1 MNRREMGQVFEGV
14 KDCTSAAMQQ
24 ALDDWFELYFQDQP
38 TEQEDPCQR
47 LPVLIVSKLS
57 RACFGEYEA
66 KGQTPF
72 AQKFLDHLGQVRRK
86 ALQLTLIGG
95 EAWLKPIPTADSFAF
110 EVMRRDSVSVFARN
124 HWGEAVDLASGYEF
138 WEKGWKY
145 TFIERRTQLAEGVRI
160 QNRLFATRA
169 QIGMGVEVPLSHC
182 ERYARLLPQMMLQ
195 GIGGLGLVRLST
207 QLENCVDTSSDS
219 VSVYAPAVGLIHAIN
234 RNEKQ
239 LWREFENGESRV
251 FASADLLR
259 RRPNG
264 DLQLPKGLFV
274 GLDDDP
280 QSTGLTVYSPSLR
293 HESFLQRKK
302 EYLRN
307 LESLLSLK
315 RGLLSEA
322 DSLQLTATE
331 VTGSS
336 GDYSLTIRE
345 IQQIWERA
353 VQQATAVCNSLV
365 ALYPIHQSSTIDFE
379 KDISLCWGDGVLS
392 TSESRWQETVQMVQ
406 MGMLKP
412 EIALAQRFRL
422 PCDTLQQQ
430 EKIARQY
437 LPTTNK
443 EDTNERTTE

>member
-72 AQKFLDHLGQVRRK
+72 AQKLLHSLGKVRRK
-86 ALQLTLIGG
+86 AVQLTLIGG
-95 EAWLKPIPTADSFAF
+95 EAWLKPIPTADGFAF
-110 EVMRRDSVSVFARN
+110 DVMRRDGVVVFSRN
-124 HWGEAVDLASGYEF
+124 NAGEAIDLASGFEF
-138 WEKGWKY
+138 WESGWKY
-145 TFIERRTQLAEGVRI
+145 TLIERRTQLAEGVRI
-160 QNRLFATRA
+160 QHRLFATRA
-169 QIGMGVEVPLSHC
+169 QSGMGMEVPLTQA
-182 ERYARLLPQMMLQ
+182 ERCRHLLPQMLLE

-207 QLENCVDTSSDS
+207 TLENCVDTSSDS
-219 VSVYAPAVGLIHAIN
+219 VSIYAPAVGLIHAIN

-239 LWREFENGESRV
+239 IWREFENGESRV

-280 QSTGLTVYSPSLR
+280 QSTGLTVYSPTLR

-307 LESLLSLK
+307 LESLLGLK

-345 IQQIWERA
+345 IQQIWERG
-353 VQQATAVCNSLV
+353 VQQAVAVCNRLASL
-365 ALYPIHQSSTIDFE
+365 YNMRQSEQVDFE

-392 TSESRWQETVQMVQ
+392 TSETRWQETVQMVQ
-406 MGMLKP
+406 LGMLKP

-422 PCDTLQQQ
+422 PCDTAQQQ
-430 EKIARQY
+430 AEIARHY
-437 LPTTNK
+437 LPNK
-443 EDTNERTTE
+443 KEETNERELE